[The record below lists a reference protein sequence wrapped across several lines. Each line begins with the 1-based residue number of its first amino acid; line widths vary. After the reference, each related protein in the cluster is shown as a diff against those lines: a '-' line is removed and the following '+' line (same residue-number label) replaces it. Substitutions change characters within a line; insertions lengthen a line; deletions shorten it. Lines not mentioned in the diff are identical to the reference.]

1 MEKIIIT
8 LVLLAVVGPARAQQ
22 APLVPQA
29 PEAEPIVLRRGAVMQ
44 GIDLDTLLEEYS
56 ELTGKTVIQGL
67 NLPKV
72 TFNFSTKNDFTR
84 SEAKTFYET
93 LMSTRGIA
101 IVEVNSKVVQAI
113 PSAEVVKSPPPI
125 TVLNKEDLP
134 QGDVY
139 INYVHKLR
147 YVKASETVDLLVAF
161 AKSPQAVTAVES
173 TGTIVLRDFSN
184 NVRRMLDMLEY
195 IDVEEINDQEIAVV
209 KIKYALSADI
219 AQVISSY
226 TANPTSRGSTAN
238 TRPGSTSSSSSRTP
252 SSSSRMGSSSTR
264 RYDSGLQ
271 PATTSTRSSSSGS
284 TSSRGS
290 LQQRLSQ
297 VVQGA
302 GVSGTGAA
310 ILGETSII
318 SWERGN
324 EVIIVGNP
332 AQVLQAKALI
342 EKLDRVQPQV
352 LIESIIMD
360 VALGDDATFGVSIR
374 EQQEGIGND
383 SGAANSGGF
392 ASSLASAFGP
402 AAFATNAVNGA
413 TSGFNYWGKFGL
425 NWEVAL
431 EAINNDTRVEILSR
445 PRIQTTHA
453 SQADLFIGD
462 TRPVVTGSIR
472 DINGGTSSQYQ
483 MQQIGITLE
492 VLPFINDEGVVSMEI
507 VQQIQDIVGSQI
519 IDGNAVPIT
528 TDRSANAKVNVRDGE
543 MVVLGGF
550 IKTKVTES
558 ESSVPVLSDVPL
570 LGALFR
576 RTVDVNERNE
586 LIVMMRPTV
595 LATPEA
601 AYSKALSELEGK
613 PGLKAAQF
621 NERLLTR
628 KWEVN
633 LDEDRKRKEKIM
645 RERHGIDLKESDVK
659 PLEEPRRLNGLDQL
673 RRQQP

>member
-1 MEKIIIT
+1 MKKIIATI
-8 LVLLAVVGPARAQQ
+8 VLLAVGGPARAQQ
-22 APLVPQA
+22 APPAPQA
-29 PEAEPIVLRRGAVMQ
+29 PEAEPIVLKRGAVMQ

-56 ELTGKTVIQGL
+56 ELTGKTIIQAI

-84 SEAKTFYET
+84 PEAKTFYET

-101 IVEVNSKVVQAI
+101 IVEVNAKVVQAI

-125 TVLNKEDLP
+125 TVLNREDLP

-139 INYVHKLR
+139 INYVHKLKH
-147 YVKASETVDLLVAF
+147 VKASETVDLLVAF

-219 AQVISSY
+219 AQVIGSY
-226 TANPTSRGSTAN
+226 TANGPTSRGSTAN
-238 TRPGSTSSSSSRTP
+238 TRPGSTGSSSSRTP
-252 SSSSRMGSSSTR
+252 SSSSRMSSSSSSR

-271 PATTSTRSSSSGS
+271 PATTSTRASSSTGS
-284 TSSRGS
+284 TRGS

-302 GVSGTGAA
+302 AVGGTGAA

-332 AQVLQAKALI
+332 VKVMAAKALI
-342 EKLDRVQPQV
+342 EQLDRVQPQV

-360 VALGDDATFGVSIR
+360 VALGDDATFGASIR
-374 EQQEGIGND
+374 QAKQRID
-383 SGAANSGGF
+383 PITKQGGLQS
-392 ASSLASAFGP
+392 ALASAMGP
-402 AAFATNAVNGA
+402 DGFTDTSIAGA
-413 TSGFNYWGKFGL
+413 TSGFTYYGFLGA
-425 NWEVAL
+425 NWELAL

-550 IKTKVTES
+550 IKTKVTET

-601 AYSKALSELEGK
+601 AYTKALSEMEGK
-613 PGLKAAQF
+613 PGFRAAQF
-621 NERLLTR
+621 NERLLTS

-633 LDEDRKRKEKIM
+633 LDEDRKRKEKILLDK
-645 RERHGIDLKESDVK
+645 HGVDLKKSDVK
-659 PLEEPRRLNGLDQL
+659 PLEKPQRLNGLDQL
-673 RRQQP
+673 RRRQP

>member
-1 MEKIIIT
+1 MQKIITI
-8 LVLLAVVGPARAQQ
+8 LALLALVGPARAQQ
-22 APLVPQA
+22 APSAPQA
-29 PEAEPIVLRRGAVMQ
+29 PEAEPIVLKMGAVMQ
-44 GIDLDTLLEEYS
+44 LIDLDAMLEEYS
-56 ELTGKTVIQGL
+56 ELIGKTVISAQ

-72 TFNFSTKNDFTR
+72 TFSFRTKNDFTR
-84 SEAKTFYET
+84 REAKTFYET

-101 IVEVNSKVVQAI
+101 IVEVNAKVMQVI
-113 PSAEVVKSPPPI
+113 PSAEVVKTPPPI
-125 TVLNKEDLP
+125 TVLNREDLP

-139 INYVHKLR
+139 INYVHKLKH
-147 YVKASETVDLLVAF
+147 VKASETVDLLVAF

-219 AQVISSY
+219 AQVIGSY
-226 TANPTSRGSTAN
+226 TANGPTSRGSTAN
-238 TRPGSTSSSSSRTP
+238 TRPGSTGSSSSRTP
-252 SSSSRMGSSSTR
+252 STSSRTGSSSSR

-284 TSSRGS
+284 SSRGS

-302 GVSGTGAA
+302 AVSGTGGA

-342 EKLDRVQPQV
+342 DKLDRVQPQV

-374 EQQEGIGND
+374 QQQQRL
-383 SGAANSGGF
+383 AGGGRGEF
-392 ASSLASAFGP
+392 SSALASAMGP
-402 AAFATNAVNGA
+402 AAFVTNAVSGA

-425 NWEVAL
+425 NWEAAL

-558 ESSVPVLSDVPL
+558 ESNVPVLSDVPL

-601 AYSKALSELEGK
+601 AYTKALSELEGK
-613 PGLKAAQF
+613 PGLKASQF

-628 KWEVN
+628 KWEVL
-633 LDEDRKRKEKIM
+633 LDEDRKRKEQIM
-645 RERHGIDLKESDVK
+645 RDRHGIDLKEPDVK

>member
-1 MEKIIIT
+1 MKKIITT
-8 LVLLAVVGPARAQQ
+8 LVLLAAVGPTRAQQ
-22 APLVPQA
+22 APLAPQA
-29 PEAEPIVLRRGAVMQ
+29 PEAEPIVLKRGAVMQ
-44 GIDLDTLLEEYS
+44 GVDLDTLLEEYS
-56 ELTGKTVIQGL
+56 ELTGKTVITAQ

-101 IVEVNSKVVQAI
+101 IVEVNAKVVQAI

-139 INYVHKLR
+139 INYVHKLKH
-147 YVKASETVDLLVAF
+147 VKASETVELLVAF

-219 AQVISSY
+219 AQVIGTY
-226 TANPTSRGSTAN
+226 TANGPTSQRPATN
-238 TRPGSTSSSSSRTP
+238 TRPGSTGTTNRGGTTSRT
-252 SSSSRMGSSSTR
+252 GSTR
-264 RYDSGLQ
+264 FDSGLQ
-271 PATTSTRSSSSGS
+271 PATTSTRSTGS
-284 TSSRGS
+284 TSRGG

-302 GVSGTGAA
+302 AVSGTGGA

-360 VALGDDATFGVSIR
+360 VALGDDSTFGVSIR

-383 SGAANSGGF
+383 SGAANAGGF

-601 AYSKALSELEGK
+601 AYTKALSELEGK

-633 LDEDRKRKEKIM
+633 LDEDRKRKEQIM

>member
-1 MEKIIIT
+1 MKKTIMT
-8 LVLLAVVGPARAQQ
+8 LALLAALGPARAQQ
-22 APLVPQA
+22 APPAPQ
-29 PEAEPIVLRRGAVMQ
+29 PPVAEPIVLHKGHIMQ
-44 GIDLDTLLEEYS
+44 GIDLEALLEEYS
-56 ELTGKTVIQGL
+56 EMTGKTVITGM
-67 NLPKV
+67 NVPKV
-72 TFNFSTKNDFTR
+72 TFSFRTKNDFTAR
-84 SEAKTFYET
+84 EAKTFYET

-101 IVEVNSKVVQAI
+101 IVVVNDKVVQAI
-113 PSAEVVKSPPPI
+113 PASEVVKTPPPI
-125 TVLNKEDLP
+125 TVLRKEELP
-134 QGDVY
+134 EGEVY
-139 INYVHKLR
+139 INYVHQLKH
-147 YVKASETVDLLVAF
+147 VKASDTVDLLTAF
-161 AKSPQAVTAVES
+161 AKSPQAVQAIES
-173 TGTIVLRDFSN
+173 TKTLVLRDFSN
-184 NVRRMLDMLEY
+184 NVRRMLDMLEF
-195 IDVEEINDQEIAVV
+195 IDVEEKNEQEIAVV

-219 AQVISSY
+219 AAVIGSY
-226 TANPTSRGSTAN
+226 TTNPTGSAAAN
-238 TRPGSTSSSSSRTP
+238 TRPGSTSRTGGSTSRTGGTTSRTNSSSSPAGGSNTA
-252 SSSSRMGSSSTR
+252 GSS
-264 RYDSGLQ
+264 Q
-271 PATTSTRSSSSGS
+271 
-284 TSSRGS
+284 RGG

-302 GVSGTGAA
+302 AFSGTGAA

-324 EVIIVGNP
+324 EVIIVGTP
-332 AQVLQAKALI
+332 AKVEQAKNLI
-342 EKLDRVQPQV
+342 TKLDRVQPQV
-352 LIESIIMD
+352 LIEAIIMD

-383 SGAANSGGF
+383 SGAANQGGF
-392 ASSLASAFGP
+392 SSALASALGP
-402 AAFATNAVNGA
+402 AAFATNSVGGSGA
-413 TSGFNYWGKFGL
+413 GFNYWGKFGL

-453 SQADLFIGD
+453 SLAELFIGD

-483 MQQIGITLE
+483 MQKIGITLE

-507 VQQIQDIVGSQI
+507 NQQIQDIVGSQI

-550 IKTKVTES
+550 IKTKVTETQ
-558 ESSVPVLSDVPL
+558 SSVPVLSDVPV

-595 LATPEA
+595 LASPEA
-601 AYSKALSELEGK
+601 AYTKALSELEGK

-621 NERLLTR
+621 NERLLTN
-628 KWEVN
+628 KWEVF

-645 RERHGIDLKESDVK
+645 RERHGIDLNQPDEK
-659 PLEEPRRLNGLDQL
+659 PLAEPRRLNGLDQL
-673 RRQQP
+673 RRQQR

>member
-1 MEKIIIT
+1 MKKIITIFA
-8 LVLLAVVGPARAQQ
+8 LLALVGPALAQQ
-22 APLVPQA
+22 APPA
-29 PEAEPIVLRRGAVMQ
+29 PEAEPIVLKRGAVMQ

-56 ELTGKTVIQGL
+56 ELTGKTIIQAI

-101 IVEVNSKVVQAI
+101 IVEVNAKVVQAI

-139 INYVHKLR
+139 INYVHKLKH
-147 YVKASETVDLLVAF
+147 VKASETVELLVAF

-219 AQVISSY
+219 AQVIGSY
-226 TANPTSRGSTAN
+226 TANGPTSQRPATN
-238 TRPGSTSSSSSRTP
+238 TRPGSTGTTSRGGTTSRT
-252 SSSSRMGSSSTR
+252 GSTR
-264 RYDSGLQ
+264 FDSGLQ
-271 PATTSTRSSSSGS
+271 PATTSTRSSGSS
-284 TSSRGS
+284 TRGG

-302 GVSGTGAA
+302 AVSGTGAA

-324 EVIIVGNP
+324 EVIIVGTP
-332 AQVLQAKALI
+332 VKVMQAKALI
-342 EKLDRVQPQV
+342 DQLDRVQPQV

-360 VALGDDATFGVSIR
+360 VALGDDATFGASIR
-374 EQQEGIGND
+374 ESKQRIDPITKEGGLQ
-383 SGAANSGGF
+383 SA
-392 ASSLASAFGP
+392 LASAMGP
-402 AAFATNAVNGA
+402 AGFTDTSIAGA
-413 TSGFNYWGKFGL
+413 TSGFTYYGFLGG
-425 NWEVAL
+425 NWELAL

-550 IKTKVTES
+550 IKTKVTET
-558 ESSVPVLSDVPL
+558 ESSVPVLSAVPL

-601 AYSKALSELEGK
+601 AYTKALSELEGK
-613 PGLKAAQF
+613 PGFKAAQF
-621 NERLLTR
+621 NERLLTS

-633 LDEDRKRKEKIM
+633 LDEDRKRKEKILLD
-645 RERHGIDLKESDVK
+645 RHGIDLKEPDVK

>member
-1 MEKIIIT
+1 MEKIITT
-8 LVLLAVVGPARAQQ
+8 LALLALVGPARAQQ
-22 APLVPQA
+22 APLAPQA
-29 PEAEPIVLRRGAVMQ
+29 PEAEPIVLKRGAVMQ

-56 ELTGKTVIQGL
+56 ELTGKTVITAQ

-101 IVEVNSKVVQAI
+101 IVEVNAKVVQAI

-139 INYVHKLR
+139 INYVHKLKH
-147 YVKASETVDLLVAF
+147 VKASETVELLVAF

-219 AQVISSY
+219 AQVIGTY
-226 TANPTSRGSTAN
+226 TANGPTSQRPATN
-238 TRPGSTSSSSSRTP
+238 TRPGSTGTTSRGGTTSRT
-252 SSSSRMGSSSTR
+252 GSTR
-264 RYDSGLQ
+264 FDSGLQ
-271 PATTSTRSSSSGS
+271 PATTSTRSSGSS
-284 TSSRGS
+284 TRGG
-290 LQQRLSQ
+290 LQERLSQ

-302 GVSGTGAA
+302 AVSGTGGA

-342 EKLDRVQPQV
+342 DKLDRVQPQV

-360 VALGDDATFGVSIR
+360 VALGDDSTFGVSIR
-374 EQQEGIGND
+374 EQQEGIGEGN
-383 SGAANSGGF
+383 APTAGGF
-392 ASSLASAFGP
+392 ASALSSAFGP
-402 AAFATNAVNGA
+402 AAFVTNAVSGA

-425 NWEVAL
+425 SWELAL

-601 AYSKALSELEGK
+601 AYAKALSELEGK

-633 LDEDRKRKEKIM
+633 LDEDRKRKEQVM
-645 RERHGIDLKESDVK
+645 RDRHGIDLKEPDVK

>member
-1 MEKIIIT
+1 MEKIIAT
-8 LVLLAVVGPARAQQ
+8 LVLLALVGPGRAQQ
-22 APLVPQA
+22 APPAPQA
-29 PEAEPIVLRRGAVMQ
+29 PEAEPIVLKRGAVMQ

-56 ELTGKTVIQGL
+56 ELTGKTIIQAI

-101 IVEVNSKVVQAI
+101 IVEVNAKVVQAI

-139 INYVHKLR
+139 INYVHKLKH
-147 YVKASETVDLLVAF
+147 VKASETVELLVAF

-219 AQVISSY
+219 AQVIGSY
-226 TANPTSRGSTAN
+226 TANGPTSQRPATN
-238 TRPGSTSSSSSRTP
+238 TRPGSTGTTSRGGTTSRT
-252 SSSSRMGSSSTR
+252 GSTR
-264 RYDSGLQ
+264 FDSGLQ
-271 PATTSTRSSSSGS
+271 PATTSTRSSGS
-284 TSSRGS
+284 NTRGG

-302 GVSGTGAA
+302 AVSGTGGA

-342 EKLDRVQPQV
+342 DKLDRVQPQV

-360 VALGDDATFGVSIR
+360 VALGDDSTFGVSIR
-374 EQQEGIGND
+374 EQQEGIGEGN
-383 SGAANSGGF
+383 APTAGGF
-392 ASSLASAFGP
+392 ASALSSAFGP
-402 AAFATNAVNGA
+402 AAFVTNAVSGA

-425 NWEVAL
+425 SWELAL

-550 IKTKVTES
+550 IKTKVTET
-558 ESSVPVLSDVPL
+558 ESNVPLLSDVPL

-601 AYSKALSELEGK
+601 AYAKALSELEDK

-633 LDEDRKRKEKIM
+633 LDEDRKRKEQVM
-645 RERHGIDLKESDVK
+645 RDRHGIDLKEPDVK

>member
-1 MEKIIIT
+1 MKKIIAT
-8 LVLLAVVGPARAQQ
+8 LVLLAFVGPARAQQ
-22 APLVPQA
+22 APLAPQA
-29 PEAEPIVLRRGAVMQ
+29 PEAEPIVLKRGAVMQ

-56 ELTGKTVIQGL
+56 ELTGKTVITAQ

-101 IVEVNSKVVQAI
+101 IVEVNAKVVQAI

-139 INYVHKLR
+139 INYVHKLKH
-147 YVKASETVDLLVAF
+147 VKASETVELLVAF

-219 AQVISSY
+219 AQVIGTY
-226 TANPTSRGSTAN
+226 TANGPTSQRPATN
-238 TRPGSTSSSSSRTP
+238 TRPGSTGTTSRGGTTSRT
-252 SSSSRMGSSSTR
+252 GSTR
-264 RYDSGLQ
+264 FDSGLQ
-271 PATTSTRSSSSGS
+271 PATTSTRSSGSS
-284 TSSRGS
+284 TRGG
-290 LQQRLSQ
+290 LQERLSQ

-302 GVSGTGAA
+302 AVSGTGGA

-342 EKLDRVQPQV
+342 DKLDRVQPQV

-360 VALGDDATFGVSIR
+360 VALGDDSTFGVSIR
-374 EQQEGIGND
+374 EQQEGIGEGN
-383 SGAANSGGF
+383 APTAGGF
-392 ASSLASAFGP
+392 ASALSSAFGP
-402 AAFATNAVNGA
+402 AAFVTNAVSGA

-425 NWEVAL
+425 SWELAL

-601 AYSKALSELEGK
+601 AYAKALSELEGK

-633 LDEDRKRKEKIM
+633 LDEDRKRKEQVM
-645 RERHGIDLKESDVK
+645 RDRHGIDLKEPDVK

>member
-1 MEKIIIT
+1 MEKIIAT
-8 LVLLAVVGPARAQQ
+8 LVLLALVGPGRAQQ
-22 APLVPQA
+22 APPAPQA
-29 PEAEPIVLRRGAVMQ
+29 PEAEPIVLKRGAVMQ

-56 ELTGKTVIQGL
+56 ELTGKTIIQAI

-101 IVEVNSKVVQAI
+101 IVEVNAKVVQAI

-139 INYVHKLR
+139 INYVHKLKH
-147 YVKASETVDLLVAF
+147 VKASETVELLVAF

-219 AQVISSY
+219 AQVIGTY
-226 TANPTSRGSTAN
+226 TANGPTSQRSTPN
-238 TRPGSTSSSSSRTP
+238 TRPGSTGTTSRGGTTSRT
-252 SSSSRMGSSSTR
+252 GSTR
-264 RYDSGLQ
+264 FDSGLQ
-271 PATTSTRSSSSGS
+271 PATTSTRSSGSS
-284 TSSRGS
+284 TRGG

-302 GVSGTGAA
+302 AVSGTGGA

-342 EKLDRVQPQV
+342 DKLDRVQPQV

-360 VALGDDATFGVSIR
+360 VALGDDSTFGVSIR

-383 SGAANSGGF
+383 NNNNGGF
-392 ASSLASAFGP
+392 ASALASAFGP
-402 AAFATNAVNGA
+402 AAFATNSVEGS
-413 TSGFNYWGKFGL
+413 TSGFNYWGKFGI
-425 NWEVAL
+425 NWELAI

-528 TDRSANAKVNVRDGE
+528 T
-543 MVVLGGF
+543 
-550 IKTKVTES
+550 
-558 ESSVPVLSDVPL
+558 
-570 LGALFR
+570 
-576 RTVDVNERNE
+576 
-586 LIVMMRPTV
+586 
-595 LATPEA
+595 
-601 AYSKALSELEGK
+601 
-613 PGLKAAQF
+613 
-621 NERLLTR
+621 
-628 KWEVN
+628 
-633 LDEDRKRKEKIM
+633 
-645 RERHGIDLKESDVK
+645 
-659 PLEEPRRLNGLDQL
+659 
-673 RRQQP
+673 

>member
-1 MEKIIIT
+1 MKKIITT
-8 LVLLAVVGPARAQQ
+8 LALLALVGPARAQQ
-22 APLVPQA
+22 APPAPQV
-29 PEAEPIVLRRGAVMQ
+29 PEAEPIVLHKGHIMQ
-44 GIDLDTLLEEYS
+44 GIDLEALLEEYS
-56 ELTGKTVIQGL
+56 ELTGKTVITAQ

-72 TFNFSTKNDFTR
+72 TFSFSTKNDFTR
-84 SEAKTFYET
+84 REATTFYET
-93 LMSTRGIA
+93 LMATRGIA
-101 IVEVNSKVVQAI
+101 IVEVNAKVLQAL

-125 TVLNKEDLP
+125 TVLRPEELP

-139 INYVHKLR
+139 INYVHKLKH
-147 YVKASETVDLLVAF
+147 VKASDTVDLLTAF
-161 AKSPQAVTAVES
+161 AKSPQAVQAIES
-173 TGTIVLRDFSN
+173 TGTLVLRDFSN
-184 NVRRMLDMLEY
+184 NVRAMLDMLDH
-195 IDVEEINDQEIAVV
+195 IDVEEINDLEIAVV

-219 AQVISSY
+219 AQVIGTY
-226 TANPTSRGSTAN
+226 TANGPTSQRPSTN
-238 TRPGSTSSSSSRTP
+238 TRPGSTGTTNRGGTTSRT
-252 SSSSRMGSSSTR
+252 GSTR
-264 RYDSGLQ
+264 FDSGLQ
-271 PATTSTRSSSSGS
+271 PATTSTRSSGTS
-284 TSSRGS
+284 TRGG

-302 GVSGTGAA
+302 AISGTGGA

-342 EKLDRVQPQV
+342 DKLDRVQPQV
-352 LIESIIMD
+352 LIEAIIMD
-360 VALGDDATFGVSIR
+360 VALGDDSTFGVSIR

-383 SGAANSGGF
+383 SGAANAGGF
-392 ASSLASAFGP
+392 SSALASAFGP
-402 AAFATNAVNGA
+402 AAFATNAVGGS

-425 NWEVAL
+425 NWELAI

-453 SQADLFIGD
+453 SLAELFIGD

-483 MQQIGITLE
+483 MQKIGITLE

-507 VQQIQDIVGSQI
+507 NQQIQDIVGSQI

-550 IKTKVTES
+550 IKTKVTET

-601 AYSKALSELEGK
+601 AYTKALSELEGK
-613 PGLKAAQF
+613 PGLRAAQF
-621 NERLLTR
+621 NERVLAR

-645 RERHGIDLKESDVK
+645 RDRHGIDLKDPDVK

-673 RRQQP
+673 RRQQR

>member
-22 APLVPQA
+22 APLAPEA
-29 PEAEPIVLRRGAVMQ
+29 PEAELIVLRRGAVMQ

-56 ELTGKTVIQGL
+56 ELTGKTVITAQ

-101 IVEVNSKVVQAI
+101 IVEVNAKVVQAI

-125 TVLNKEDLP
+125 TVLNREDLP

-139 INYVHKLR
+139 INYVHKLKH
-147 YVKASETVDLLVAF
+147 VKASETVDLLVAF

-219 AQVISSY
+219 AQVIGSY
-226 TANPTSRGSTAN
+226 TANGPTSRGSTAN
-238 TRPGSTSSSSSRTP
+238 TRPGSTGSSSSRTP
-252 SSSSRMGSSSTR
+252 SSSSRMSSSSSSR

-271 PATTSTRSSSSGS
+271 PATTSTRASSSTGS
-284 TSSRGS
+284 TRGS

-302 GVSGTGAA
+302 AVGGTGAA

-332 AQVLQAKALI
+332 VKVMAAKALI
-342 EKLDRVQPQV
+342 EQLDRVQPQV

-360 VALGDDATFGVSIR
+360 VALGDDATFGASIR
-374 EQQEGIGND
+374 QAKQRID
-383 SGAANSGGF
+383 PITKQGGLQS
-392 ASSLASAFGP
+392 ALASAMGP
-402 AAFATNAVNGA
+402 DGFTDTSIAGA
-413 TSGFNYWGKFGL
+413 TSGFTYYGFLGA
-425 NWEVAL
+425 NWELAL

-550 IKTKVTES
+550 IKTKVTET

-601 AYSKALSELEGK
+601 AYTKALSEMEGK
-613 PGLKAAQF
+613 PGFRAAQF
-621 NERLLTR
+621 NERLLTS

-633 LDEDRKRKEKIM
+633 LDEDRKRKEKILLDK
-645 RERHGIDLKESDVK
+645 HGVDLKKSDVK
-659 PLEEPRRLNGLDQL
+659 PLEKPQRLNGLDQL
-673 RRQQP
+673 RRRQP

>member
-1 MEKIIIT
+1 MKKIITT
-8 LVLLAVVGPARAQQ
+8 LVLLAAVGPTRAQQ
-22 APLVPQA
+22 APLAPQA
-29 PEAEPIVLRRGAVMQ
+29 PEAEPIVLKRGAVMQ

-56 ELTGKTVIQGL
+56 ELTGKTVITAQ

-101 IVEVNSKVVQAI
+101 IVEVNAKVVQAI
-113 PSAEVVKSPPPI
+113 PSTEVVKSPPPI

-139 INYVHKLR
+139 INYVHKLKH
-147 YVKASETVDLLVAF
+147 VKASETVELLVAF

-219 AQVISSY
+219 AQVIGTY
-226 TANPTSRGSTAN
+226 TANGPTSQRPATN
-238 TRPGSTSSSSSRTP
+238 TRPGSTGTTNRGGTTSRT
-252 SSSSRMGSSSTR
+252 GSTR
-264 RYDSGLQ
+264 FDSGLQ
-271 PATTSTRSSSSGS
+271 PATTSTRSTGS
-284 TSSRGS
+284 TSRGG

-302 GVSGTGAA
+302 SVSGTGGA

-360 VALGDDATFGVSIR
+360 VALGDDSTFGVSIR

-601 AYSKALSELEGK
+601 AYTKALSELEGK

-633 LDEDRKRKEKIM
+633 LDEDRKRKEQIM

>member
-1 MEKIIIT
+1 MKKIIIT

-22 APLVPQA
+22 APLAPEA
-29 PEAEPIVLRRGAVMQ
+29 PEAELIVLRRGAVMQ

-56 ELTGKTVIQGL
+56 ELTGKTVITAQ

-101 IVEVNSKVVQAI
+101 IVEVNAKVVQAI

-184 NVRRMLDMLEY
+184 NVRRMLDMLEH

-226 TANPTSRGSTAN
+226 TANPASRGSTAN
-238 TRPGSTSSSSSRTP
+238 TRPGSTSSSSRTP

-284 TSSRGS
+284 SSRGS

-302 GVSGTGAA
+302 GVSGTGAT

-374 EQQEGIGND
+374 EQQEGIGEGN
-383 SGAANSGGF
+383 APTAGGF
-392 ASSLASAFGP
+392 ASALSSAFGP
-402 AAFATNAVNGA
+402 AAFVTNAVSGA

-425 NWEVAL
+425 SWELAL

-558 ESSVPVLSDVPL
+558 ESNVPVLSDVPL

-601 AYSKALSELEGK
+601 AYTKALSELEGK
-613 PGLKAAQF
+613 PGLKASQF

-628 KWEVN
+628 KWEVL
-633 LDEDRKRKEKIM
+633 LDEDRKRKEQIM
-645 RERHGIDLKESDVK
+645 RDRHGIDLKEPDVK

>member
-1 MEKIIIT
+1 
-8 LVLLAVVGPARAQQ
+8 
-22 APLVPQA
+22 
-29 PEAEPIVLRRGAVMQ
+29 
-44 GIDLDTLLEEYS
+44 
-56 ELTGKTVIQGL
+56 
-67 NLPKV
+67 
-72 TFNFSTKNDFTR
+72 
-84 SEAKTFYET
+84 
-93 LMSTRGIA
+93 
-101 IVEVNSKVVQAI
+101 
-113 PSAEVVKSPPPI
+113 
-125 TVLNKEDLP
+125 
-134 QGDVY
+134 
-139 INYVHKLR
+139 
-147 YVKASETVDLLVAF
+147 
-161 AKSPQAVTAVES
+161 
-173 TGTIVLRDFSN
+173 
-184 NVRRMLDMLEY
+184 
-195 IDVEEINDQEIAVV
+195 
-209 KIKYALSADI
+209 
-219 AQVISSY
+219 
-226 TANPTSRGSTAN
+226 
-238 TRPGSTSSSSSRTP
+238 
-252 SSSSRMGSSSTR
+252 
-264 RYDSGLQ
+264 
-271 PATTSTRSSSSGS
+271 
-284 TSSRGS
+284 
-290 LQQRLSQ
+290 

-374 EQQEGIGND
+374 EEQEGIGEGNAPT
-383 SGAANSGGF
+383 GGGF
-392 ASSLASAFGP
+392 ASALASAFGP
-402 AAFATNAVNGA
+402 AAFATNAVSGA

-425 NWEVAL
+425 SWSLAL

-453 SQADLFIGD
+453 SQAELFIGD

-507 VQQIQDIVGSQI
+507 SQQIQDIVGSQV

-550 IKTKVTES
+550 IKTKVTET

-570 LGALFR
+570 LGTLFR

-586 LIVMMRPTV
+586 LVVMMRPTV

-601 AYSKALSELEGK
+601 AYTKALGELEGK
-613 PGLKAAQF
+613 PGLRAAQF

-633 LDEDRKRKEKIM
+633 LDEDRKRKEQIM

>member
-1 MEKIIIT
+1 MQKIIAT
-8 LVLLAVVGPARAQQ
+8 LVLLALVGPARAQQ
-22 APLVPQA
+22 APPA
-29 PEAEPIVLRRGAVMQ
+29 PEAEPIVLKRGAVMQ

-56 ELTGKTVIQGL
+56 ELTGKTIIQAI

-101 IVEVNSKVVQAI
+101 IVEVNAKVVQAI

-139 INYVHKLR
+139 INYVHKLKH
-147 YVKASETVDLLVAF
+147 VKASETVELLVAF

-195 IDVEEINDQEIAVV
+195 IDVEEINDLEIAVV

-226 TANPTSRGSTAN
+226 TANPTSQRSTPN
-238 TRPGSTSSSSSRTP
+238 TRPSSTGTTSRGGTTSRT
-252 SSSSRMGSSSTR
+252 GSNR
-264 RYDSGLQ
+264 FDSGLQ
-271 PATTSTRSSSSGS
+271 PATTSTRSSG
-284 TSSRGS
+284 TSSRGG

-302 GVSGTGAA
+302 AVSGTGGA

-324 EVIIVGNP
+324 EVIIVGKP

-360 VALGDDATFGVSIR
+360 VALGDDSTFGVSIR
-374 EQQEGIGND
+374 EQQESIGND

-570 LGALFR
+570 LGALFQAHR
-576 RTVDVNERNE
+576 RCE
-586 LIVMMRPTV
+586 
-595 LATPEA
+595 
-601 AYSKALSELEGK
+601 
-613 PGLKAAQF
+613 
-621 NERLLTR
+621 
-628 KWEVN
+628 
-633 LDEDRKRKEKIM
+633 
-645 RERHGIDLKESDVK
+645 
-659 PLEEPRRLNGLDQL
+659 
-673 RRQQP
+673 

>member
-1 MEKIIIT
+1 MEKIIAT
-8 LVLLAVVGPARAQQ
+8 LVLLALVGPGRAQQ
-22 APLVPQA
+22 APPA
-29 PEAEPIVLRRGAVMQ
+29 PPASEAEPIVLKRGAVMQ

-56 ELTGKTVIQGL
+56 ELTGKTIIQAI

-101 IVEVNSKVVQAI
+101 IVEVNAKVVQAI

-139 INYVHKLR
+139 INYVHKLKH
-147 YVKASETVDLLVAF
+147 VKASETVELLVAF

-219 AQVISSY
+219 AQVIGTY
-226 TANPTSRGSTAN
+226 TANGPTSQRPATN
-238 TRPGSTSSSSSRTP
+238 TRPGSTGTTSRGGTTSRT
-252 SSSSRMGSSSTR
+252 GSTR
-264 RYDSGLQ
+264 FDSSLQ
-271 PATTSTRSSSSGS
+271 PATTSTRSSGSS
-284 TSSRGS
+284 TRGG

-302 GVSGTGAA
+302 AVSGTGGA

-342 EKLDRVQPQV
+342 DKLDRVQPQV

-360 VALGDDATFGVSIR
+360 VALGDDSTFGVSIR
-374 EQQEGIGND
+374 EQQEGIGEGN
-383 SGAANSGGF
+383 APTAGGF
-392 ASSLASAFGP
+392 ASALSSAFGP
-402 AAFATNAVNGA
+402 AAFVTNAVSGA

-425 NWEVAL
+425 SWELAL

-601 AYSKALSELEGK
+601 AYAKALSELEGK

-633 LDEDRKRKEKIM
+633 LDEDRKRKEQVM
-645 RERHGIDLKESDVK
+645 RDRHGIDLKEPDVK

>member
-8 LVLLAVVGPARAQQ
+8 LVLLAVVGPASAQQ
-22 APLVPQA
+22 APLAPQA

-56 ELTGKTVIQGL
+56 ELTGKTVITAQ

-633 LDEDRKRKEKIM
+633 LDEDRKRKEQIM